1 MDNQHHKIKGYRDL
15 SQHEIDLMNAIKAKG
30 EEFGA
35 LLNQLGTHLELQRSE
50 AIKAGTG
57 KLGDINGELQ
67 RIDRAQPGRWLSIAR
82 TDLQTGIMAAVRA
95 VAQPTTF

>member
-1 MDNQHHKIKGYRDL
+1 MDNQHRQIAGYRDL

-35 LLNQLGTHLELQRSE
+35 LLNQLDTHLELQRLE
-50 AIKAGTG
+50 AQKQRDDG
-57 KLGDINGELQ
+57 KPNENTRLGS
-67 RIDRAQPGRWLSIAR
+67 AQPYRWLAIAR

>member
-1 MDNQHHKIKGYRDL
+1 MDNQHKKIAGYRDL

-30 EEFGA
+30 EELDA
-35 LLNQLGTHLELQRSE
+35 LLNQARTHLEIQRSE
-50 AIKAGTG
+50 AIKAGSVQP
-57 KLGDINGELQ
+57 GDINSELQ
-67 RIDRAQPGRWLSIAR
+67 RIDRAQPVRWLSIAR